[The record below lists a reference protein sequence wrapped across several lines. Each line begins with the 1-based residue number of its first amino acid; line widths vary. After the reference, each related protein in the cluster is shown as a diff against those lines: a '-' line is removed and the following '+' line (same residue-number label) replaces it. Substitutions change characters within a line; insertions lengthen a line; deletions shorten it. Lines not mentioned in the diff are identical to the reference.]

1 MSIKISYAVTVCN
14 ELEEIQNLIPFL
26 IERKQ
31 PQDEIVVLVDTENGT
46 ADVIEYLGTIETEI
60 HLIGDKFKG
69 HFANWKNYLTSLCS
83 GDYIFQIDADEI
95 PNTSLMENLHPILE
109 INNVDVILVPRVNI
123 VNGITNEHTQKWR
136 WNVNEHGWINWPDP
150 QWRIYKNVDYI
161 KWENKVHERLVG
173 YKTISNLPIDVNFSL
188 HHVKTIE
195 RQEKQNEYYEK
206 L

>member
-1 MSIKISYAVTVCN
+1 MKISYAVTICN
-14 ELEEIQNLIPFL
+14 ELKEIQKLIPFL

-46 ADVIEYLGTIETEI
+46 AEVIEYLGTLESEI
-60 HLIGDKFKG
+60 HIVGDKFKG
-69 HFANWKNYLTSLCS
+69 HFADWKNYLTSLCS

-95 PNTSLMENLHPILE
+95 PDESLMENIHAILE
-109 INNVDVILVPRVNI
+109 LNNVDVILVPRVNKVI
-123 VNGITNEHTQKWR
+123 GITEEHIRKWN
-136 WNVNEHGWINWPDP
+136 WNVNEHGWVNWPDP

-161 KWENKVHERLVG
+161 KWENKVHEKLVG
-173 YKTISNLPIDVNFSL
+173 YKTISNLPIDVSFSL
-188 HHVKTIE
+188 HHIKDIE